1 MNIVETDIADVLLFE
16 PKVFADE
23 RGFFMETFRQSYFD
37 ELDLNFSFVQDNHSA
52 SQKGVLRGL
61 HYQIRNP
68 QGKLVR
74 VIRGEIYDVAVDIRE
89 GSSTFGQ
96 YVAETLSEQNRKMLW
111 VPPGFAH
118 GFCVTSDQA
127 EIVYKSTDYYAPNSE
142 RVLMWNDPE
151 IGIAWPLESGERPIL
166 SLKDQ
171 QGKPLKDIEV
181 F

>member
-16 PKVFADE
+16 PQVFADE
-23 RGFFMETFRQSYFD
+23 RGFFMETFRQSHFD
-37 ELDLNFSFVQDNHSA
+37 ELGQNFSFVQDNHSA

-61 HYQIRNP
+61 HYQIQNP

-96 YVAETLSEQNRKMLW
+96 YVAKILSEQNRNMLW
-111 VPPGFAH
+111 MPPGFAH
-118 GFCVTSDQA
+118 GFYVMSDQA

-142 RVLMWNDPE
+142 RVLIWNDSD
-151 IGIAWPLESGERPIL
+151 IGIAWPLAEGEQPKL
-166 SLKDQ
+166 SAKDQ
-171 QGKPLKDIEV
+171 YGVRLRDAEL